1 MAIKFKCQHCNNII
15 ISSNYEELLSY
26 KLCSHADLVIAK
38 HTSLADECLSKEIPV
53 LFHEYT
59 QNIQMVCCGIPNY
72 LPRELLCL
80 SYAELYE
87 KSKSILFSNKFDEEI
102 KQLNEK
108 IYYVNEKKNIKK
120 TILKNLENQLIQNKP

>member
-1 MAIKFKCQHCNNII
+1 M
-15 ISSNYEELLSY
+15 
-26 KLCSHADLVIAK
+26 DLVIAK

-59 QNIQMVCCGIPNY
+59 QNIQILCCGIPNY

-87 KSKSILFSNKFDEEI
+87 KSKSILLRKLFNDNSIDSSQLGFD
-102 KQLNEK
+102 KPLP
-108 IYYVNEKKNIKK
+108 
-120 TILKNLENQLIQNKP
+120 EN